1 MKHEDQLVEIS
12 AYIDGEL
19 SPEEFQSMSDHLAS
33 CGDCAAQY
41 QMLLTTSR
49 RVKEGYDVPRMP
61 EALRAR
67 VRESLRNAD
76 HPAETLHATPT
87 RLPWLRLVAAAVI
100 VATISSATTVAVARR
115 TAPASSVASEVL
127 ASHIRSLMPG
137 HLTDVQSNDT
147 HNVKPWFNGRLDL
160 SPNVPRLDSLGFPLV
175 GGRLDYVGGRAIA
188 AVVYARRQHVI
199 NVFSWPSREG
209 TQAPRVVVS
218 ENGYHLMTWRTNGA
232 EHWAASDVNVA
243 DLEQFVQLYTRSDD
257 ASKEP

>member
-1 MKHEDQLVEIS
+1 MPPLQ
-12 AYIDGEL
+12 AATRATYIAFAVNGF
-19 SPEEFQSMSDHLAS
+19 SFAS
-33 CGDCAAQY
+33 WA
-41 QMLLTTSR
+41 SR
-49 RVKEGYDVPRMP
+49 IPAVKD
-61 EALRAR
+61 
-67 VRESLRNAD
+67 
-76 HPAETLHATPT
+76 
-87 RLPWLRLVAAAVI
+87 
-100 VATISSATTVAVARR
+100 
-115 TAPASSVASEVL
+115 
-127 ASHIRSLMPG
+127 
-137 HLTDVQSNDT
+137 
-147 HNVKPWFNGRLDL
+147 RLDL

-209 TQAPRVVVS
+209 IQAPRVVVS